1 MANIASAKKRIR
13 KSGRETLVN
22 RNRAGAIRSRL
33 RQVEEAISG
42 GDKSK
47 AEAAFREA
55 QPLVMRGARKHILHA
70 NTASRKLSRM
80 ARRIKVMP
88 A

>member
-13 KSGRETLVN
+13 KSVRETLFN
-22 RNRAGAIRSRL
+22 RNRTGAIRSQL
-33 RQVEEAISG
+33 RRVEEAISG

-47 AEAAFREA
+47 AEAAFRKA
-55 QPLVMRGARKHILHA
+55 QPLVMRGAQKHILHA

-80 ARRIKVMP
+80 SRRIKGMP

>member
-13 KSGRETLVN
+13 KSVRETSVN
-22 RNRAGAIRSRL
+22 RNRTGAIRSQL
-33 RQVEEAISG
+33 RRVEEAISG
-42 GDKSK
+42 GDKSN

-55 QPLVMRGARKHILHA
+55 QPLIMRGARKHILHA
-70 NTASRKLSRM
+70 NTASRKLSRLS
-80 ARRIKVMP
+80 RRIKGMP